1 MASTTNISTSSLFNL
16 QVAAIK
22 PLTRVISVLLVDN
35 EPRFLQGLRTMLDFY
50 NTSGS
55 LQFNVVG
62 EAASWEQAI
71 SLTTKQQPSLILLDM
86 DLSPEPDEGITL
98 LMKLR
103 RLLYSVK
110 VLVLSAHRE
119 DKIIFQAMQAGACG
133 YMLKEQVP
141 SQLHA
146 AITMIVDDKIY
157 LCPEVVTCFFRM
169 FHSYAGQSMKNYNA
183 VNLTNRE
190 REVLKLLAEGVCN
203 EKIAQSLY
211 ISVATVKAHLT
222 SIFEKL
228 GVKSRTL
235 AIVKALKLGIV

>member
-1 MASTTNISTSSLFNL
+1 MPEASTKL
-16 QVAAIK
+16 
-22 PLTRVISVLLVDN
+22 ISVLLVDN

-50 NTSGS
+50 NSSSS
-55 LQFNVVG
+55 LQFNIVG
-62 EAASWEQAI
+62 EAASLEQAI
-71 SLTTKQQPSLILLDM
+71 SLITKHRPDLILLNI
-86 DLSPEPDEGITL
+86 DLSPKADEGIML

-119 DKIIFQAMQAGACG
+119 DKIIFQAMQAGVCG
-133 YMLKEQVP
+133 YMLKEHLP
-141 SQLHA
+141 SQLYT
-146 AITMIVDDKIY
+146 AITTIVDDKIY
-157 LCPEVVTCFFRM
+157 LSPEVATCFFRI
-169 FHSYAGQSMKNYNA
+169 FHSHTGQSMKNDNA

-190 REVLKLLAEGVCN
+190 REVLNLLAEGASN

-222 SIFEKL
+222 GIFEKL
-228 GVKSRTL
+228 GVNSRAL

>member
-1 MASTTNISTSSLFNL
+1 
-16 QVAAIK
+16 
-22 PLTRVISVLLVDN
+22 
-35 EPRFLQGLRTMLDFY
+35 MLEFY
-50 NTSGS
+50 NISGS
-55 LQFNVVG
+55 LQFNIVG

-71 SLTTKQQPSLILLDM
+71 SLITKHQPDLILLDM
-86 DLSPEPDEGITL
+86 DLSPKPDEGITL

-103 RLLYSVK
+103 RLLCSVK

-133 YMLKEQVP
+133 YMLKEHLL

-146 AITMIVDDKIY
+146 AITTIVDDKIY
-157 LCPEVVTCFFRM
+157 LCPEVATCFFRM
-169 FHSYAGQSMKNYNA
+169 FHSYAGQSMKNYDA

-190 REVLKLLAEGVCN
+190 REVLKLLAEGACN

-222 SIFEKL
+222 GIFEKL
-228 GVKSRTL
+228 GVNSRSL

>member
-1 MASTTNISTSSLFNL
+1 
-16 QVAAIK
+16 
-22 PLTRVISVLLVDN
+22 
-35 EPRFLQGLRTMLDFY
+35 MLDFY

-62 EAASWEQAI
+62 EAASWEQVI
-71 SLTTKQQPSLILLDM
+71 SLTTKHQPSLILLDM

-98 LMKLR
+98 LIKLR
-103 RLLYSVK
+103 SLLKSVK

-133 YMLKEQVP
+133 YMLKEHVP
-141 SQLHA
+141 SQLHT

-157 LCPEVVTCFFRM
+157 LCPEVVTCFFRI
-169 FHSYAGQSMKNYNA
+169 FHSYAGQSRENYNA

-222 SIFEKL
+222 GIFEKL
-228 GVKSRTL
+228 GVKSRTM

>member
-1 MASTTNISTSSLFNL
+1 MSQELELS
-16 QVAAIK
+16 VVK
-22 PLTRVISVLLVDN
+22 PSTRVISVLLVDN

-50 NTSGS
+50 NTSDS

-62 EAASWEQAI
+62 EATSWEQAI
-71 SLTTKQQPSLILLDM
+71 SLTTKHQPSLILLDI
-86 DLSPEPDEGITL
+86 DWSPEPDEGITL

-110 VLVLSAHRE
+110 VLVLSAYRE

-133 YMLKEQVP
+133 YMLKEYVP
-141 SQLHA
+141 SQLHT

-157 LCPEVVTCFFRM
+157 LCPEVVTCFFRI
-169 FHSYAGQSMKNYNA
+169 FHSYAGQLMKNYNA

-190 REVLKLLAEGVCN
+190 REVLKLLVEGASN

-222 SIFEKL
+222 GIFEKL
-228 GVKSRTL
+228 GVKSRTM

>member
-1 MASTTNISTSSLFNL
+1 MPEPSTRL
-16 QVAAIK
+16 
-22 PLTRVISVLLVDN
+22 ISVLLVDN

-50 NTSGS
+50 NISGS
-55 LQFNVVG
+55 LQFNIVG

-71 SLTTKQQPSLILLDM
+71 SLITKHQPDLILLDM
-86 DLSPEPDEGITL
+86 DLSPKPDEGITL

-133 YMLKEQVP
+133 YMLKEHLL

-146 AITMIVDDKIY
+146 AITTIVDDKIY
-157 LCPEVVTCFFRM
+157 LCPEVATCFFRM
-169 FHSYAGQSMKNYNA
+169 FHSYAGQSMKNYDA

-190 REVLKLLAEGVCN
+190 REVLKLLAEGACN

-222 SIFEKL
+222 GIFEKL
-228 GVKSRTL
+228 GVSSRAM